1 MLISTFQ
8 IGYSSNLAEIL
19 AFSAN
24 FPEDLSAT
32 VKAIPRLAGT
42 GRPSYQDDV
51 SKDWTCIRL
60 REQNNI
66 GEKREAKEGTDKVEK
81 SGWIIHFFF
90 YRSESAGCSNVF
102 EKALSEAQKK
112 F

>member
-1 MLISTFQ
+1 MPISTFQ

-81 SGWIIHFFF
+81 SG
-90 YRSESAGCSNVF
+90 
-102 EKALSEAQKK
+102 
-112 F
+112 